1 MTRRKRRRP
10 PWPFQLLGT
19 AGALVVAA
27 LAVTA
32 VAHLLIG
39 GPW

>member
-10 PWPFQLLGT
+10 PWPVQLLGT
-19 AGALVVAA
+19 LGAMTAAA

-32 VAHLLIG
+32 VTHLLIG